1 MNLAEYFLP
10 IIQLEKKI
18 NDLRTRFASTLN
30 TYLPEGEQIEL
41 ELPEAQNGA
50 VETVGDGAGSP
61 KMNLS
66 HGLNFL
72 QGVIEEVA
80 DKDAQDDDP
89 SNISIRKYQAISSN
103 LLNGDKPNI
112 LEAYMEL
119 VIQFGYIILFAEIFP
134 LGALMSLIS
143 NLIQVQSQVK
153 NLKYLRRFEAEVSNG
168 IGSWMLCLQTLSQLS
183 IFMNCFTVY
192 FTSKVYYKLFVEGDE
207 EIQTLTAGWD
217 AVKFLLL
224 VIIVEHGLLLFKIFL
239 EQTIEDC
246 PDFVVKGQVDRSTL
260 INNFKQKAIENEDKM
275 NGKQV

>member
-89 SNISIRKYQAISSN
+89 SNISIRKY
-103 LLNGDKPNI
+103 
-112 LEAYMEL
+112 
-119 VIQFGYIILFAEIFP
+119 
-134 LGALMSLIS
+134 
-143 NLIQVQSQVK
+143 
-153 NLKYLRRFEAEVSNG
+153 
-168 IGSWMLCLQTLSQLS
+168 
-183 IFMNCFTVY
+183 
-192 FTSKVYYKLFVEGDE
+192 
-207 EIQTLTAGWD
+207 
-217 AVKFLLL
+217 
-224 VIIVEHGLLLFKIFL
+224 
-239 EQTIEDC
+239 
-246 PDFVVKGQVDRSTL
+246 
-260 INNFKQKAIENEDKM
+260 
-275 NGKQV
+275 

>member
-239 EQTIEDC
+239 E
-246 PDFVVKGQVDRSTL
+246 
-260 INNFKQKAIENEDKM
+260 
-275 NGKQV
+275 